1 MTLWFARSRA
11 WGNAYAFAVL
21 DLLYTILWLAAMAA
35 VAAFNSQTVASAPA
49 NPAKPADS
57 AAPAPAAEA
66 PKDGEVA
73 GKVETANRLMIRGL
87 EKGIEMLMRREDTP
101 AETAP
106 TPKEPATQ
114 GKCDPACG
122 VSKGMVG
129 LAFFVL

>member
-35 VAAFNSQTVASAPA
+35 VAAFNSQTIASSPDA
-49 NPAKPADS
+49 AKPADS
-57 AAPAPAAEA
+57 APAPAAEE

-73 GKVETANRLMIRGL
+73 GKVETATRLMIRGL

-101 AETAP
+101 AEGAQAEA
-106 TPKEPATQ
+106 TPEATQ

-129 LAFFVL
+129 LAFFIL